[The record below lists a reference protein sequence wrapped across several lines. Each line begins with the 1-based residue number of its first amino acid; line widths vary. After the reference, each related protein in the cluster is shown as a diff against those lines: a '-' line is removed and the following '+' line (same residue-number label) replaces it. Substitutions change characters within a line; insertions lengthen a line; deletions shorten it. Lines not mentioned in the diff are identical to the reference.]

1 MTEIANDPE
10 IDAVLTPEVKSWIG
24 RTTELL
30 SIPEEVAASDL
41 RRYLDAT
48 GDTNPLFTSDEAA
61 RAAGYRARILPPM
74 MVIDL
79 SWRLHATEEG
89 RFWVKIPLPPAY
101 SDVRNGGQEVEW
113 FAPMYLGDR
122 LSIRHRIVDI
132 VVKRGR
138 RGLGAYIDR
147 KTEYFNQD
155 GTLIARVNATA
166 VRLPRA
172 RVEDH

>member
-1 MTEIANDPE
+1 MNEPARDPE
-10 IDAVLTPEVKSWIG
+10 IDNIMTAEVRSWIG

-30 SIPEEVAASDL
+30 TIPEDVAESDL

-48 GDTNPLFTSDEAA
+48 GDTNPLWTSDEAA

-74 MVIDL
+74 MILDL
-79 SWRLHATEEG
+79 GWRLNNTEAG
-89 RFWVKIPLPPAY
+89 RFWVDIPLPPSY
-101 SDVRNGGQEVEW
+101 SEVRNGGQEVEW

-122 LSIRHRIVDI
+122 LSVRHRIVDI

-147 KTEYFNQD
+147 EAGHFNQD
-155 GTLIARVNATA
+155 GTLLARMNATT

-172 RVEDH
+172 RFGG